1 MPIQPLKRPLPVVLV
16 MIGLLP
22 LLLWAC
28 SRSDSRWVAGWRTT
42 EPLIVPRT
50 GAGAVVANGYLY
62 AVGGIRGGGLEQ
74 GFVKSVEFA
83 AIQPD
88 GSVKDWRLTSS
99 LTVPRGFLKA
109 VTLNDFIYAVG
120 GETYRDGLVLLNTVE
135 RAKILPN
142 GSLGPWEVMS
152 PMTTP
157 RRSPSAVIAH
167 NYLYAIGGYNGL
179 FLKSV
184 ERAGIRPDGS
194 LSAWELLPT
203 NLTTDRY
210 IHGAGHIGEYIY
222 IVGGHIQDVGGG
234 KNSTEW
240 TKIQPD
246 GTLSPWQVTE
256 TIRTPRFLASTIAAG
271 RFVFTVGGFQDG
283 YLSSVERATAL
294 PDGALSPWTDTT
306 PLPQPRE
313 GAAAAVAEPV
323 TAEAGRPANTANRR
337 IYLLGGS
344 RGSEYLQEVVWA
356 GVNEQGDVGY
366 WASPTSSGGLS
377 LEPQAPPPARP
388 TPEAAH
394 SPMGA
399 AAPPP

>member
-1 MPIQPLKRPLPVVLV
+1 
-16 MIGLLP
+16 
-22 LLLWAC
+22 
-28 SRSDSRWVAGWRTT
+28 
-42 EPLIVPRT
+42 
-50 GAGAVVANGYLY
+50 
-62 AVGGIRGGGLEQ
+62 
-74 GFVKSVEFA
+74 
-83 AIQPD
+83 
-88 GSVKDWRLTSS
+88 LTSS